1 MTQSQE
7 KLIKIVLLGS
17 IGVGKTS
24 ILQKYLDQEF
34 KENYHYTTDI
44 YFRTKFFKFDD
55 TKIKVNYI
63 YTEGQ
68 EKFRAISLNYLKGV
82 DGAILVF
89 DITERNTFELMDSWL
104 DNMRQNN
111 RMNIGKV
118 LIGNKSD
125 LESERIV
132 SKKEGEQLAK
142 LLECKYY
149 ETSAKTGQ
157 NINQAMDEMAKIT
170 YSIWK
175 NSENKN
181 SITISSIDSE
191 KPSLVVKKKGC

>member
-1 MTQSQE
+1 M
-7 KLIKIVLLGS
+7 
-17 IGVGKTS
+17 
-24 ILQKYLDQEF
+24 
-34 KENYHYTTDI
+34 KENN
-44 YFRTKFFKFDD
+44 K
-55 TKIKVNYI
+55 
-63 YTEGQ
+63 
-68 EKFRAISLNYLKGV
+68 
-82 DGAILVF
+82 
-89 DITERNTFELMDSWL
+89 
-104 DNMRQNN
+104 
-111 RMNIGKV
+111 MNIGKV

-132 SKKEGEQLAK
+132 SEEEGEQLAK

-191 KPSLVVKKKGC
+191 KPRLVLKKKRC

>member
-7 KLIKIVLLGS
+7 KLIKIILLGS
-17 IGVGKTS
+17 NGVGRTS
-24 ILQKYLDQEF
+24 ILQKYLDQEY
-34 KENYHYTTDI
+34 KGNSLYTTGID
-44 YFRTKFFKFDD
+44 FRTKIFKFDD

-63 YTEGQ
+63 YTASQ
-68 EKFRAISLNYLKGV
+68 DKYRAISLNYLKGI

-89 DITERNTFELMDSWL
+89 DITERNTFEIIGSWL
-104 DNMRQNN
+104 DDMRENN
-111 RMNIGKV
+111 KMNIGKV

-132 SKKEGEQLAK
+132 SKEEGEELAK
-142 LLECKYY
+142 LLKCKYY

-157 NINQAMDEMAKIT
+157 NINQALDEMAKIT